1 MRFAGSVVETF
12 AEDAAA
18 MYNDGSDHRVGAC
31 SEFAAAGELD
41 GASHPIFIGIKLC
54 HIRKLLYFC
63 SMKESYDQMY
73 QRARRTFSA
82 CYDASEASAMAFAL
96 LEDRYGVSRTDVLR
110 GKDTDFSAEERN
122 EFEEILQKIV
132 SGVPLQH
139 ATGRALFCG
148 RYFKVTPDTLIP
160 RPETEGLASHNPL
173 LSRKEGAVR
182 VLDCGTGSGCIAIT
196 IALDHPDWEVEAWD
210 ISEGALA
217 VAKENAEVL
226 GAKNVTF
233 QRKDIL
239 AEAEA
244 AKESLPS
251 SLQPLTL
258 IISNPPYICRREAA
272 EMEAHVLDH
281 EPHTALFVPDDD
293 PLLFYRALAEIG
305 RARLVPG
312 GYIVVECNRAYT
324 QETAALFENYGFV
337 DVEII
342 NDCFDA
348 PRFVRARKHYN

>member
-1 MRFAGSVVETF
+1 
-12 AEDAAA
+12 
-18 MYNDGSDHRVGAC
+18 
-31 SEFAAAGELD
+31 
-41 GASHPIFIGIKLC
+41 
-54 HIRKLLYFC
+54 
-63 SMKESYDQMY
+63 
-73 QRARRTFSA
+73 
-82 CYDASEASAMAFAL
+82 MAFAL
-96 LEDRYGVSRTDVLR
+96 LEDKYGASRTDVLR

-160 RPETEGLASHNPL
+160 RPETEWLASQHPL
-173 LSRKEGAVR
+173 PPRVGETMC

-196 IALDHPDWEVEAWD
+196 LALAHPDWQVEAWD

-217 VAKENAEVL
+217 VAQENADTL

-233 QRKDIL
+233 LRKDIL
-239 AEAEA
+239 AEAQHTARRA
-244 AKESLPS
+244 ATLASARTLHS
-251 SLQPLTL
+251 SLASYDYIL
-258 IISNPPYICRREAA
+258 SNPPYICNSEAA

-293 PLLFYRALAEIG
+293 PLLFYRALAEIA

-312 GYIVVECNRAYT
+312 GWLVVECNRAYT
-324 QETAALFENYGFV
+324 KETAALFDDYGFV

-348 PRFVRARKHYN
+348 PRFVRARKCLNS